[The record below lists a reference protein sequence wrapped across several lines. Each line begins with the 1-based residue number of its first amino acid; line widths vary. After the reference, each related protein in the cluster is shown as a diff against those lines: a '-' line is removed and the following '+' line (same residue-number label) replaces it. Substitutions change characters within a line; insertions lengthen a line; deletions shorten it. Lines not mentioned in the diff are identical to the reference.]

1 MKVRPTLL
9 ALARVIADECDRN
22 APFRKK
28 VEEALAPKS
37 SESKA
42 KPSAAVHRPHRRT
55 PAVLD
60 PVDLASGGRESLR
73 SALAPLDIERLKD
86 IVAQF
91 GMDPSKLV
99 MKWKDPDRIAEHII
113 ETSMTR
119 ASKGDAFRA

>member
-9 ALARVIADECDRN
+9 ALARVVADECDEN

-28 VEEALAPKS
+28 VEEVLGSRRP
-37 SESKA
+37 ESKA
-42 KPSAAVHRPHRRT
+42 KPPATVQRPHRRT

-60 PVDLASGGRESLR
+60 PVDLASGGRENLR
-73 SALAPLDIERLKD
+73 NALAPLDIERLKD

-99 MKWKDPDRIAEHII
+99 MKWKDAARIIDHIV
-113 ETSMTR
+113 ETSLSR

>member
-1 MKVRPTLL
+1 MMKVRPTLL
-9 ALARVIADECDRN
+9 ALARVIADECDEN

-28 VEEALAPKS
+28 VEEALAPKR

-42 KPSAAVHRPHRRT
+42 KPPAAVQRPHRRT

-60 PVDLASGGRESLR
+60 PVDLASGGRENLR

-99 MKWKDPDRIAEHII
+99 MK
-113 ETSMTR
+113 
-119 ASKGDAFRA
+119 